1 MGPHPGVAW
10 IRETRPQMAP
20 PWRAVQQK
28 YTGCVLS
35 SDGVLQRWL
44 LRSRV
49 NLADSKL
56 QSPGS
61 NHVFTYC
68 RPRSAASCAAAFG

>member
-10 IRETRPQMAP
+10 IRETRPQMAKTTQGASSP
-20 PWRAVQQK
+20 A
-28 YTGCVLS
+28 TLS
-35 SDGVLQRWL
+35 CRGRT
-44 LRSRV
+44 RV
-49 NLADSKL
+49 NLTDSKL
-56 QSPGS
+56 QSPGL